1 MGKRVKYI
9 VTLTSE
15 ERESLTRLVK
25 AGRTQAYRIKHA
37 NILLAADANGPNE
50 RDKDIAS
57 WLHCHANTVVNVR
70 KRFVEQG
77 LEAALGRKKRQTPPV
92 PRKLDGRG
100 EAHLIALAC
109 RKTPTGRSR
118 WSLRLLADEMT
129 ELGIVDS
136 ISHETVRSALKKNRP
151 QTASAKM
158 LGDPVQAER
167 RIRRL
172 HGGHSGP
179 VRTCVW
185 SGLPGGLH
193 G

>member
-9 VTLTSE
+9 VTLASA
-15 ERESLTRLVK
+15 ERQSLTRLVK
-25 AGRTQAYRIKHA
+25 AGKAQAYRIKHA

-50 RDKDIAS
+50 PDKDIAA
-57 WLHCHANTVVNVR
+57 WLHCHANTVLNVR

-109 RKTPTGRSR
+109 RKTPPGRSR
-118 WSLRLLADEMT
+118 WSLRLLADEMV

-136 ISHETVRSALKKNRP
+136 ISHETVRSVLKKNRP
-151 QTASAKM
+151 QTASAKV
-158 LGDPVQAER
+158 LGNSARTKR
-167 RIRRL
+167 RICRL
-172 HGGHSGP
+172 HGRHSGL
-179 VRTCVW
+179 VRT
-185 SGLPGGLH
+185 GI
-193 G
+193 